1 MGVGKNS
8 AEAYKWY
15 LIAAK
20 NGDAESQKSAAR
32 VKPQLSA
39 EAQTTAQRSAAGFKP
54 ATANPSQSVLAS
66 AAATVGSAGVSTAQK
81 ALSKLGYYQG
91 PQDGV
96 MSPALKMAVA
106 AYQRDQGVAST
117 GALDAD
123 ILNRL
128 QTFAR

>member
-1 MGVGKNS
+1 M
-8 AEAYKWY
+8 
-15 LIAAK
+15 
-20 NGDAESQKSAAR
+20 
-32 VKPQLSA
+32 KPQLTA
-39 EAQTTAQRSAAGFKP
+39 EAQTTAQRSAAAFTP

-66 AAATVGSAGVSTAQK
+66 AAATVGASGVATAQR